1 MMFSHVYSV
10 VSPPQKS
17 LQPPNIQPAVHCHQ
31 VNCPDGASEEESLSE
46 NHQQD
51 QTPASREENS
61 ETPSVNSQS
70 FALFEIA
77 ENSHR

>member
-1 MMFSHVYSV
+1 MMFSHVYSA

-17 LQPPNIQPAVHCHQ
+17 LQPAVHCHQ
-31 VNCPDGASEEESLSE
+31 VNCPDGASVEESLSE

>member
-1 MMFSHVYSV
+1 MNTERFLMKFSYVYSDV
-10 VSPPQKS
+10 YPPQKS
-17 LQPPNIQPAVHCHQ
+17 LQPAVHCHQ

-51 QTPASREENS
+51 QTAASREENS

-70 FALFEIA
+70 FAIA